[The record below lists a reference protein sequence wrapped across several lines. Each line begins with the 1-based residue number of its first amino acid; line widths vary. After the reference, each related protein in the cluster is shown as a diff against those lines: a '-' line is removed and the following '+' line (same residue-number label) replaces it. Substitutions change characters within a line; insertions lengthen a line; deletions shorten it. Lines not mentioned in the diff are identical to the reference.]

1 LFIDRLHFDLIVS
14 KIFPS
19 QWLFDNAQ
27 DFKQLE
33 DFAAFSE
40 VEQEALPLPPLPP
53 SREAAK
59 AGDRAKT
66 TWLLL
71 DVHFPVEI
79 VIMW

>member
-1 LFIDRLHFDLIVS
+1 MS

-19 QWLFDNAQ
+19 QRLFDNAQ

-33 DFAAFSE
+33 DLAAFSE
-40 VEQEALPLPPLPP
+40 VEQALSLPPLPP

-59 AGDRAKT
+59 AGERAET

-71 DVHFPVEI
+71 DIPAPVGI

>member
-1 LFIDRLHFDLIVS
+1 MVS

-40 VEQEALPLPPLPP
+40 VEQEALSLPPLPP

-59 AGDRAKT
+59 AGDHAKT